1 MRESFKGKLM
11 TKGWVK
17 PLHILWSAVL
27 LGFYLPVSLA
37 SAEDFTVTTVAEG
50 LDFPWSLAFLP
61 DGSMLVTE
69 RSGQLRRVTDG
80 QVSDPISGVPEV
92 YARSQGGLFDVVLH
106 PDFANNNTVYLTY
119 AGGTRKSNAT
129 HLARAQLV
137 GNDLENFEV
146 LFVVDRKKD
155 TAAHFGGRLAFLKD
169 GTMLLTTGDGF
180 DYREQ
185 AQNLGNHLGSTIRLN
200 DDGSVPDDNPFV
212 GQEAVQSEI
221 WTYGHRSPQ
230 GLTVDPA
237 TGTVYETEHGPKG
250 GDEVNILIAGNNYGW
265 PVITYGR
272 DYSGARI
279 SPFTEMDGLEQP
291 LVDWTPSIAPSGLA
305 LYTGDLFPK
314 WKGDLFAGALLER
327 TVHRIDL
334 EDGAVIGQEIL
345 LEELGERIRD
355 VRDGPDGYIYIL
367 TDSPEG
373 RILRLEPKN

>member
-212 GQEAVQSEI
+212 GQEGVQPEI

-305 LYTGDLFPK
+305 LYTGDLFPE